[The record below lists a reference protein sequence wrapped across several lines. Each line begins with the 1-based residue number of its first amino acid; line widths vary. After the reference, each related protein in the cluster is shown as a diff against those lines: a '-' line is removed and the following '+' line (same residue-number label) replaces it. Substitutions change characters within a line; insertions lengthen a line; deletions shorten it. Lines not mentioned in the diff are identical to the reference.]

1 MGNVFFEML
10 KKPARRGIALLAGF
24 VLLTG
29 GCAFGEEDLDIGD
42 LADIEEIELPAPDAT
57 LNARDIQWHTPGEG
71 SPVQCDH
78 ENCYWKIPMGYTD
91 EDAVWKM
98 LMQPITVLDVS
109 ERKQYKIRKE
119 PRADCT
125 EYVGEV
131 TGTSQGV
138 HVLQRGE
145 EWSLIEAYSSSTE
158 GSKVKVYATKF
169 QGYVETN
176 LLKEIMDIDDTYA
189 VVIDKQWQRLYLYKE
204 GKLFSTLLCSTG
216 FYNPKKKNPWNET
229 PAGEFLLVS
238 WTGTLTLKDEEGTT
252 NMLCDYAMRLNDGI
266 LMHEVPKIPRTDSEG
281 NVKWSHDRCER
292 YLGEKASHGCIRVQK
307 AITPEGVN
315 AKWLWDNLSNGTKK
329 GQKYTKVII
338 WDDAGRT
345 LGYPSDDLVLYYN
358 PKHYNAYY
366 HSTPECALIKNSSK
380 TEEITWADLETKTY
394 SKKKP
399 CSYCN
404 PMPTRE
410 GIDTL
415 NKKNDR

>member
-1 MGNVFFEML
+1 MVNDFLKML
-10 KKPARRGIALLAGF
+10 KKPARRGLSLLAGF

-145 EWSLIEAYSSSTE
+145 EWSLIEA
-158 GSKVKVYATKF
+158 
-169 QGYVETN
+169 
-176 LLKEIMDIDDTYA
+176 
-189 VVIDKQWQRLYLYKE
+189 
-204 GKLFSTLLCSTG
+204 
-216 FYNPKKKNPWNET
+216 
-229 PAGEFLLVS
+229 
-238 WTGTLTLKDEEGTT
+238 
-252 NMLCDYAMRLNDGI
+252 
-266 LMHEVPKIPRTDSEG
+266 
-281 NVKWSHDRCER
+281 
-292 YLGEKASHGCIRVQK
+292 
-307 AITPEGVN
+307 
-315 AKWLWDNLSNGTKK
+315 
-329 GQKYTKVII
+329 
-338 WDDAGRT
+338 
-345 LGYPSDDLVLYYN
+345 
-358 PKHYNAYY
+358 
-366 HSTPECALIKNSSK
+366 
-380 TEEITWADLETKTY
+380 
-394 SKKKP
+394 
-399 CSYCN
+399 
-404 PMPTRE
+404 
-410 GIDTL
+410 
-415 NKKNDR
+415 